1 MKCNFSVKQRNLST
15 FKMKNHFP
23 FVNMYTIIITL
34 QARHGLSNTTIAFDM
49 SSLVSIQLQK
59 SELFLK
65 WQPVRHKIS
74 TQFEP

>member
-1 MKCNFSVKQRNLST
+1 
-15 FKMKNHFP
+15 
-23 FVNMYTIIITL
+23 MYTIIITL
-34 QARHGLSNTTIAFDM
+34 QARHGLNNMTILFVM

>member
-1 MKCNFSVKQRNLST
+1 MYS
-15 FKMKNHFP
+15 
-23 FVNMYTIIITL
+23 MYTIIITL
-34 QARHGLSNTTIAFDM
+34 QARPGLSNTTIAFDM